1 MISEVFNLRDMPRI
15 MAMVAGFFSSADSE
29 KTYTIEIK
37 EKKKKRSLDSNSYFW
52 VMCGLLAKKTKIP
65 RTDIYRSY
73 IREIGGNSDLLC
85 IQDIAVEHFCKMW
98 ESGHIGRFTDLLPSK
113 LDGCTNVVVYYGSSD
128 YDQPTMS
135 RLIDMVVQ
143 DCKENEIETLTPA
156 EIAAMNAAWGGEKD
170 NGI

>member
-1 MISEVFNLRDMPRI
+1 VITETFTKKDMPRI
-15 MAMVAGFFSSADSE
+15 MAVIAGFFASCDD
-29 KTYTIEIK
+29 KQYTLEIK

-52 VMCGLLAKKTKIP
+52 VLCGRLAEKTKIP

-98 ESGHIGRFTDLLPSK
+98 EVGHIGRFTDLLPSK

-143 DCKENEIETLTPA
+143 DCKENGIETLTPA
-156 EIAAMNAAWGGEKD
+156 EIAAMYSAWRGDSDAER
-170 NGI
+170 